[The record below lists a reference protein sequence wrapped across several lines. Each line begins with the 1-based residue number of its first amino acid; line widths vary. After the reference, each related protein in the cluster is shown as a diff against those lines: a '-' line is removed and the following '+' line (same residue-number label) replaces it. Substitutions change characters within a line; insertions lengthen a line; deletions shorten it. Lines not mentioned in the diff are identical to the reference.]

1 MGANANNEKT
11 KENEVFRKIKCHELG
26 GLEPETHCMPTPR
39 TNRMS
44 HGRDDEFPVQR
55 L

>member
-11 KENEVFRKIKCHELG
+11 KKNEVFRKIKFQELG
-26 GLEPETHCMPTPR
+26 GVEPENSCMPTPR

-44 HGRDDEFPVQR
+44 QGRDDEFSVQR
-55 L
+55 F